1 MGKRTQ
7 ECPTETEAW
16 DDVSGVSLAHNAVQ
30 QARVEDTRWFK
41 NNIVY
46 QKLSR
51 AEDKRRGLQVL
62 NVRWIDINKGYDEA
76 SVNRSWL
83 VAEEFRAEGEDDLLM
98 QQDVE
103 DDMAAF
109 IVQPKSHNVNYVKRS
124 PNAASNNQRK
134 GQNLTNISNTAH
146 QKQGQT
152 ATSGLMRNNAQAENQ
167 YPT

>member
-1 MGKRTQ
+1 MPQEQVNEELRLFLEKHGK
-7 ECPTETEAW
+7 EMSNEE
-16 DDVSGVSLAHNAVQ
+16 
-30 QARVEDTRWFK
+30 
-41 NNIVY
+41 
-46 QKLSR
+46 
-51 AEDKRRGLQVL
+51 
-62 NVRWIDINKGYDEA
+62 DINEKQGLNFYQDNRMDEIMEG
-76 SVNRSWL
+76 NFQDEML
-83 VAEEFRAEGEDDLLM
+83 NDEGEDDLLM

-152 ATSGLMRNNAQAENQ
+152 ATSSLMRNNAQAENQ